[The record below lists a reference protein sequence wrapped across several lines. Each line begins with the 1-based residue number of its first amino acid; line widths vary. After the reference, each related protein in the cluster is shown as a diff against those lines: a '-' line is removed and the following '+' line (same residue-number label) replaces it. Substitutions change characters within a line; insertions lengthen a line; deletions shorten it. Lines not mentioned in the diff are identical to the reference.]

1 MSASAKMS
9 DAELAARLHAELNG
23 GPEHGDDPMPAAS
36 HAPPQHHHVHSKGAA
51 GVRLA
56 DADFNR
62 MPHVGG
68 DLDTRDLK

>member
-1 MSASAKMS
+1 MSAPAKMS
-9 DAELAARLHAELNG
+9 DAELAVRLHAELNG
-23 GPEHGDDPMPAAS
+23 VPEHGDDPMPAS
-36 HAPPQHHHVHSKGAA
+36 HAPPHHHHAHPKGAA
-51 GVRLA
+51 GGRLA